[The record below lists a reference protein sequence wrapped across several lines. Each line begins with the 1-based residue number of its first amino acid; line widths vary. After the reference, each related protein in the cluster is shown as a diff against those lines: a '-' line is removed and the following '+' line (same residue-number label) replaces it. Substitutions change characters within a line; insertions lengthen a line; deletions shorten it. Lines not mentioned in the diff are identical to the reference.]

1 MSLGTVVYN
10 TVSRRF
16 STILLASAFGAY
28 AFNYTLDGL
37 TNFYWDTSVAAP
49 HPQSSP
55 PQKNANKQWKDIK
68 QQLAQE

>member
-1 MSLGTVVYN
+1 MSLGTIVYN

-28 AFNYTLDGL
+28 TFNYTLEGL
-37 TNFYWDTSVAAP
+37 TNFYWDT
-49 HPQSSP
+49 
-55 PQKNANKQWKDIK
+55 KNSNKQWKDIK